1 MPIEL
6 KIVVAIN
13 VIATILLSLAMF
25 GSGGGMAYGVFPFS
39 KSIELKLVPI
49 EPAKRELPAAPER
62 AARMEI
68 PAEFRTLD
76 LSPPLWKLMPDGTV
90 QFEPA
95 VSR

>member
-13 VIATILLSLAMF
+13 VIATILLSLVMF
-25 GSGGGMAYGVFPFS
+25 GFGGGMVYGVFPFS
-39 KSIELKLVPI
+39 KSIELTLVPI
-49 EPAKRELPAAPER
+49 EPAKRESPVAPE
-62 AARMEI
+62 AAQPMNI
-68 PAEFRTLD
+68 PADFRTLD

-90 QFEPA
+90 QFDQV